1 MYRPLNGPSMADN
14 QEAEIRVKRLIQQDL
29 DIWRER
35 HQILYQLVLDIVEE
49 VEAIKDRMEALE
61 QRLGR

>member
-1 MYRPLNGPSMADN
+1 MAPSMADN

>member
-1 MYRPLNGPSMADN
+1 MADN